1 MGLLDD
7 AIREHLD
14 LKRQHGANEDELA
27 RQEAEALG
35 PVTEGDVSGPQASVV
50 DMPDGEREAGWP
62 FDRVAE
68 NELADEPSFE
78 WNRRGSDDV
87 EVPSF
92 VPAEPASESRPGEEP
107 ESVDMPTAAFDAVG
121 PPVAGEE
128 EELRFPDPATSLEE
142 GPLVED
148 LDAGTVAAGPETE
161 FLPPPSAEIGDR
173 PEEPLEPDPSATEL
187 AADDLA
193 EPGPEVHGSQAERS
207 EPEPFGADP
216 AEAEQRE
223 AGALPAETEEPLSEP
238 EPLEPYPLG
247 SVEPHPLPA
256 ETVPGSEPEPFADP
270 GEPPL
275 ELDPSLDLPPE
286 EEPPPAEPDALATEP
301 PLLDETAEP
310 PLGESPEAGS
320 FGPPADL
327 EPPLTGSES
336 AVGPEPAAEQG
347 SPPAPASAP
356 LEGEA
361 GPLTQAWS
369 IDDQPGLGSA
379 AVGAERGFAGGLGE
393 DDLDPT
399 EVAPIDER
407 PVFEPLADAE
417 DGPDDAL
424 DLPPDGLSGSGPVD
438 ADLDP
443 APVSA
448 EEPPPGEP
456 PAAARGFFEET
467 EEHEMPGHEERPG
480 ADPDFEN

>member
-35 PVTEGDVSGPQASVV
+35 PVTEGDLSGPQASVV
-50 DMPDGEREAGWP
+50 DGPGGEREAGWP

-68 NELADEPSFE
+68 NELDEEPSFE
-78 WNRRGSDDV
+78 WSRRGSDEV

-92 VPAEPASESRPGEEP
+92 VPAEPPSDPRPAEEP
-107 ESVDMPTAAFDAVG
+107 ESADMPTAAFDAVG
-121 PPVAGEE
+121 PPVADEEDELAVPDSTTPLEE
-128 EELRFPDPATSLEE
+128 E
-142 GPLVED
+142 PLAED
-148 LDAGTVAAGPETE
+148 LDARAAAAGPETE
-161 FLPPPSAEIGDR
+161 LLPPPSAEIEDR
-173 PEEPLEPDPSATEL
+173 AEEPLEPEPPATEL

-193 EPGPEVHGSQAERS
+193 EPGPEAHGSQAERS
-207 EPEPFGADP
+207 EPEPFGPDP
-216 AEAEQRE
+216 VEAEHRE

-256 ETVPGSEPEPFADP
+256 EAVIDSEPEPFDDP

-275 ELDPSLDLPPE
+275 ELGPSLDPPPE
-286 EEPPPAEPDALATEP
+286 EEPPPAEGDALATEP

-336 AVGPEPAAEQG
+336 PVGPDPAAEQG
-347 SPPAPASAP
+347 SPPAAASAP
-356 LEGEA
+356 LEEDA
-361 GPLTQAWS
+361 GPVTQAWS
-369 IDDQPGLGSA
+369 IEDQPGFGSA
-379 AVGAERGFAGGLGE
+379 AIGEERSFAAGPVE
-393 DDLDPT
+393 DDLDPA

-407 PVFEPLADAE
+407 PVFEPLPDAE

-424 DLPPDGLSGSGPVD
+424 DLPPDGPSGSGPVD

-448 EEPPPGEP
+448 EEPPPREPP
-456 PAAARGFFEET
+456 PAAGGFFEDT
-467 EEHEMPGHEERPG
+467 EEHETLGHEERPG